1 VDRLTDGVRRL
12 PRPAWSIYLGLGVA
26 LSLLY
31 LAPLLTFVQWETGLA
46 SVVFFGFL
54 NGVTPLYL
62 LALIHYLDDSAAAAL
77 ARFRP
82 VLTVDET
89 GYDQLGYQLTTL
101 PARPTWIAAGLS
113 VVYTFS
119 ALALNTL
126 TAQRAESGG
135 TAATVTG
142 QQAESGVP
150 AAVFVV
156 LNLWSNLLIYVLVF
170 VAIYHTL
177 HQLRLVSTIYTRHTR
192 INLFQ
197 QGPLYAFSS
206 LTART
211 AIGIGLPTYVWFQ
224 ANSAYGMG
232 TSASDI
238 IQTVFLGSLIV
249 VTFVW
254 PLLGA
259 HRLLER
265 EKQRL
270 RDEVGR
276 RIEATLAT
284 LHQRADVGDLQDF
297 AAQGGVLDRLLVEQG
312 VIDKLR
318 TWPWRTE
325 TVGGLGV
332 AFFVPIV
339 IWIVQR
345 ILERL
350 GV

>member
-1 VDRLTDGVRRL
+1 LAL
-12 PRPAWSIYLGLGVA
+12 PAWSIYLGLGVA

-31 LAPLLTFVQWETGLA
+31 LALLLTFVQWKTGVA

-54 NGVTPLYL
+54 NGMTPLYL
-62 LALIHYLDDSAAAAL
+62 LALIHYLDDAAAAAL

-101 PARPTWIAAGLS
+101 PARPTGIAAGIG
-113 VVYTFS
+113 VFYTFV
-119 ALALNTL
+119 ALALNTV
-126 TAQRAESGG
+126 TVQQAEAGG
-135 TAATVTG
+135 TAATMTG
-142 QQAESGVP
+142 QQTDAGV
-150 AAVFVV
+150 AAGV
-156 LNLWSNLLIYVLVF
+156 LWMVSLWSNLLRYVLAC

-211 AIGIGLPTYVWFQ
+211 ALGIGLPAYVWFQ
-224 ANSAYGMG
+224 ANREYGMG

-238 IQTVFLGSLIV
+238 IQTGFLGGLIV
-249 VTFVW
+249 VTFGW

-284 LHQRADVGDLQDF
+284 LHQQADTGDLQDF
-297 AAQGGVLDRLLVEQG
+297 AAQGGVLDRLLTEQG

-325 TVGGLGV
+325 TVGGLGL

-345 ILERL
+345 ILERW
-350 GV
+350 GI

>member
-101 PARPTWIAAGLS
+101 PARPTWIAAGIS

-119 ALALNTL
+119 ALTLNTL

-135 TAATVTG
+135 TASTVTG
-142 QQAESGVP
+142 QHAESGVI

-238 IQTVFLGSLIV
+238 IQTVFLG
-249 VTFVW
+249 
-254 PLLGA
+254 
-259 HRLLER
+259 
-265 EKQRL
+265 
-270 RDEVGR
+270 R
-276 RIEATLAT
+276 RTGT
-284 LHQRADVGDLQDF
+284 SD
-297 AAQGGVLDRLLVEQG
+297 
-312 VIDKLR
+312 
-318 TWPWRTE
+318 TN
-325 TVGGLGV
+325 
-332 AFFVPIV
+332 
-339 IWIVQR
+339 
-345 ILERL
+345 IL
-350 GV
+350 

>member
-1 VDRLTDGVRRL
+1 VRRL
-12 PRPAWSIYLGLGVA
+12 PLPAWLVYLVLGVA

-46 SVVFFGFL
+46 AVVFFGFL

-119 ALALNTL
+119 ALALNTQ

-135 TAATVTG
+135 TASTVTG
-142 QQAESGVP
+142 QQAESGGI

-177 HQLRLVSTIYTRHTR
+177 HQLRLVNTIYTQHTR

-211 AIGIGLPTYVWFQ
+211 AIGVGLPTYVWFQ
-224 ANSAYGMG
+224 ANSEYGMG

-238 IQTVFLGSLIV
+238 IQTVFLGGLIV
-249 VTFVW
+249 VTFLW

-259 HRLLER
+259 HRLLAR

-270 RDEVGR
+270 QDEVGR
-276 RIEATLAT
+276 RIEATLAI
-284 LHQRADVGDLQDF
+284 LHQRADSSDLQDF
-297 AAQGGVLDRLLVEQG
+297 AAQGGVLDRLLTEQG

-339 IWIVQR
+339 IWVVQR